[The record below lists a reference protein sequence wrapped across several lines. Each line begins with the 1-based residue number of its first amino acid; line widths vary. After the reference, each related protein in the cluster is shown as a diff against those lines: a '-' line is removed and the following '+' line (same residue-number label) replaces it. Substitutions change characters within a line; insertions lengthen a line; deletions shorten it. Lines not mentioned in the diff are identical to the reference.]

1 MAETPYVEK
10 SELEVLI
17 VSDTHTAGVHLNIRA
32 GPTFAVLV

>member
-1 MAETPYVEK
+1 MVETSDVEK

-17 VSDTHTAGVHLNIRA
+17 VSDTRTVGVHLNIWA